1 MFLSQ
6 KDEERDPYEDFK
18 IVNSEL
24 KKHGESVEKLPQI
37 IVLNKIDLVDD
48 DSKIADFKK
57 KISKLKTKYE
67 IIEISAVSNRNLDE
81 LLKITVQKLSELP
94 PKQKL
99 EYEPFVYERPS
110 PNRYEIIKTGENE
123 FEVVGGFIDELV
135 RGVVLSD
142 FQSFSY
148 FQKVLKDKGIIKELK
163 KQGADEFSTIRIKDI
178 EFEIKE

>member
-1 MFLSQ
+1 MDLLEDRS
-6 KDEERDPYEDFK
+6 KVDE
-18 IVNSEL
+18 
-24 KKHGESVEKLPQI
+24 
-37 IVLNKIDLVDD
+37 
-48 DSKIADFKK
+48 FKK
-57 KISKLKTKYE
+57 KLSKLKTKYD
-67 IIEISAVSNRNLDE
+67 IVEISAVSNNNLDE
-81 LLKITVQKLSELP
+81 LLKKTVDLLNTLP

-99 EYEPFVYERPS
+99 EFVPFVYERPN
-110 PNRYEIIKTGENE
+110 PNKYEIIIADDGA

-163 KQGADEFSTIRIKDI
+163 KMGADETSTIRIKDI